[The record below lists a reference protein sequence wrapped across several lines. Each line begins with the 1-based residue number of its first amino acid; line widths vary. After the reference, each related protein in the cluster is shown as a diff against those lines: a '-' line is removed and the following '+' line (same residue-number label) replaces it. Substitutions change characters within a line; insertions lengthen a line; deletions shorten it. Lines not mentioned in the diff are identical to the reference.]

1 MTRKTG
7 YGQYCPIAVTAEV
20 IAQRWT
26 PLVIRAL
33 CMGATRFNEIHDSV
47 PRMSPALLTQRLR
60 ELESAGIVE
69 RYMAAP
75 ARGKQYR
82 LSQAG
87 RELFPVLEGMGMW
100 SQRWLR
106 HEITR
111 DENLDPDILFWDMRR
126 SIIAADHRTKRRR
139 VAKFQLDGVPVSKRF
154 YWLVLEPED
163 VDVCVIDP
171 GHQVDVWLRAHVRTL
186 VEVWLGHRPLA
197 AAIEDGSL
205 YLDCSPSEIDAFRE
219 WFCLSHFADAGREET
234 RKESV
239 ESS

>member
-1 MTRKTG
+1 MAHRQG

-47 PRMSPALLTQRLR
+47 PRMSSALLAQRLR
-60 ELESAGIVE
+60 ELEGTGIIE
-69 RYMAAP
+69 RFAA
-75 ARGKQYR
+75 ASGRGRQYR
-82 LSQAG
+82 LTEAG

-111 DENLDPDILFWDMRR
+111 DENLDPYVLFWDIRH
-126 SIIAADHRTKRRR
+126 SIIAADLRIDRRR
-139 VAKFQLDGVPVSKRF
+139 VAKFHLDGVASSRRF
-154 YWLVLEPED
+154 YWLVLDPDD

-171 GHQVDVWLRAHVRTL
+171 GHDVDLWVSAHIRTL
-186 VEVWLGHRPLA
+186 VEVWLGHRALST
-197 AAIEDGSL
+197 AIEDGSL
-205 YLDCSPSEIDAFRE
+205 RLDGSREELGAFRR
-219 WFCLSHFADAGREET
+219 WFCLSHFAEAGRAATMHE
-234 RKESV
+234 
-239 ESS
+239 